1 VKKFQLKAR
10 GQVLRQVLEI
20 ISERQNMAVATDKYN
35 LDSFYIK
42 GQWQEAK
49 TSGNTIDL
57 VNPANANI
65 IGRLALG
72 NAEDVDSAVMAAKA
86 ALRTFQVTSKAQ
98 RLEYLEKIL
107 AVYKSRYDDFAEAI
121 RLEMG
126 APITLSRE
134 VQAYTGVEHLE
145 STIAALKDFDLTQT
159 KSGYS
164 LHHEP
169 VGVCG
174 LITPWNWPI
183 SQLVAKVAP
192 AIAAGCTMVVKP
204 SEFSPLS
211 AQLFADVIDQ
221 AALPPGVFN
230 LVNGEGPTVGAAISQ
245 HPEIDMVSFTG
256 STRAGIAVAQA
267 AATTVKRVCQ
277 ELGGKSPMILTEGID
292 LETVVPECVWLCMEN
307 TGQSCNAGTR
317 LLVPESLHDEVVE
330 IAKKAAES
338 YVVGDPANEA
348 TQLGPL
354 ANRGQFEKVT
364 SILQEAE
371 TAGLQPITGGLG
383 PVVDCSEGYFIKP
396 TIFANLNKDQFIA
409 KEEVFGPVLAV
420 MPYKTQ
426 EEAIEIANG
435 TQYGLSAYIYAK
447 EDSSAE
453 YIAQQMKCGMVH
465 INGAPLVTEAPF
477 GGYKQS
483 GNGREWGLLGL
494 HEFLE
499 VKAVMKVS

>member
-1 VKKFQLKAR
+1 
-10 GQVLRQVLEI
+10 
-20 ISERQNMAVATDKYN
+20 MTATGNGYD
-35 LDSFYIK
+35 LTSFYVNGNWI
-42 GQWQEAK
+42 EAGSSNDK
-49 TSGNTIDL
+49 LSIT
-57 VNPANANI
+57 NPATAEV
-65 IGRLALG
+65 IGTLALG
-72 NAEDVDSAVMAAKA
+72 SDEDVDNAVAAAKA
-86 ALRTFQVTSKAQ
+86 ALKSFQTTSKAE
-98 RLEYLEKIL
+98 RIGYLEKIL
-107 AVYKSRYDDFAEAI
+107 AIYKLRYDDFVEAI
-121 RLEMG
+121 SLEMG
-126 APITLSRE
+126 SPITLSRE

-145 STIAALKDFDLTQT
+145 STIQALKNFDLIKEQ
-159 KSGYS
+159 SGYS
-164 LHHEP
+164 LHREP

-211 AQLFADVIDQ
+211 AQLFAEIIDQ
-221 AALPPGVFN
+221 TALPAGVFN
-230 LVNGEGPTVGAAISQ
+230 LVYGEGATVGAAISS
-245 HPEIDMVSFTG
+245 HPDIDMVSFTG
-256 STRAGIAVAQA
+256 STRAGIAVAKA
-267 AATTVKRVCQ
+267 AATSVKRVCQ

-292 LETVVPECVWLCMEN
+292 LESVVPECVWLCMEN

-330 IAKKAAES
+330 IAKRAAES
-338 YVVGDPANEA
+338 YVVGDPADEA

-354 ANRGQFEKVT
+354 ANRGQFEKVLA
-364 SILQEAE
+364 ILQDAE
-371 TAGLQPITGGLG
+371 TAELKPITGGLG
-383 PVVDCSEGYFIKP
+383 PVAACSEGYFIKP

-426 EEAIEIANG
+426 EEAIDIANA

-447 EDSSAE
+447 DSATAE
-453 YIAQQMKCGMVH
+453 PIAQQMRCGMVH

-499 VKAVMKVS
+499 VKAVMKAS

>member
-1 VKKFQLKAR
+1 
-10 GQVLRQVLEI
+10 
-20 ISERQNMAVATDKYN
+20 MAVTMDNYN
-35 LDSFYIK
+35 LDSFYINGK
-42 GQWQEAK
+42 WQQAK
-49 TSGNTIDL
+49 STRSTLDL
-57 VNPANANI
+57 INPANADT

-72 NAEDVDSAVMAAKA
+72 NAEDVDNAVVAAKSA
-86 ALRTFQVTSKAQ
+86 FTTFQATKKAQ
-98 RLEYLEKIL
+98 RLDYLEKIL
-107 AVYKSRYDDFAEAI
+107 AGYKSRYDDFAEAI

-126 APITLSRE
+126 APIALSRE
-134 VQAYTGVEHLE
+134 VQAYTGIEHLE
-145 STIAALKDFDLTQT
+145 STIAALKAFDLTQT

-230 LVNGEGPTVGAAISQ
+230 LVSGEGPVVGAAISQ
-245 HPEIDMVSFTG
+245 HPDIDMLSFTG

-267 AATTVKRVCQ
+267 AATHVKRVCQ

-338 YVVGDPANEA
+338 YVVGDPADEA

-371 TAGLQPITGGLG
+371 TAGLQPITGGSG
-383 PVVDCSEGYFIKP
+383 PVAGCSEGYFIKP
-396 TIFANLNKDQFIA
+396 TIFANLNRDQFIA
-409 KEEVFGPVLAV
+409 KEEVFGPVLAI
-420 MPYKTQ
+420 MPYKTP
-426 EEAIEIANG
+426 EEAIEIANA

-447 EDSSAE
+447 DNATAE
-453 YIAQQMKCGMVH
+453 PIAQQMRCGMAH
-465 INGAPLVTEAPF
+465 INGAPLVAEAPF

>member
-1 VKKFQLKAR
+1 MRQL
-10 GQVLRQVLEI
+10 LEI

-107 AVYKSRYDDFAEAI
+107 AGYKSRYDDFVEAI
-121 RLEMG
+121 CLEMG

-134 VQAYTGVEHLE
+134 VQAHTGIEHLE

-159 KSGYS
+159 KTGYS

-230 LVNGEGPTVGAAISQ
+230 LVNGEGPVVGAAISQ
-245 HPEIDMVSFTG
+245 HPDIDMVSFTG

-330 IAKKAAES
+330 IAKRAAES
-338 YVVGDPANEA
+338 YVVGDPADEA

-354 ANRGQFEKVT
+354 ANHGQFEKVT
-364 SILQEAE
+364 SILQDAE
-371 TAGLQPITGGLG
+371 TAGLMPITGGLG
-383 PVVDCSEGYFIKP
+383 PVADCSEGYFIKP

-426 EEAIEIANG
+426 EEAIDIANA

-447 EDSSAE
+447 DSATAE
-453 YIAQQMKCGMVH
+453 PIAQQMRCGMVH

-499 VKAVMKVS
+499 VKAVMKASS

>member
-1 VKKFQLKAR
+1 
-10 GQVLRQVLEI
+10 LRQVLEI
-20 ISERQNMAVATDKYN
+20 ISERQNMAVAKDKYN
-35 LDSFYIK
+35 LDSFYIN

-145 STIAALKDFDLTQT
+145 STIAALKEFYLTQIKT
-159 KSGYS
+159 GYS

-267 AATTVKRVCQ
+267 AATNVKRVCQ

-292 LETVVPECVWLCMEN
+292 LESVVPECVWLCMEN

-317 LLVPESLHDEVVE
+317 LLVPESLHDQVVE

-383 PVVDCSEGYFIKP
+383 PVADCTEGYFIKP

-420 MPYKTQ
+420 LPYKTQ
-426 EEAIEIANG
+426 EQAIEIANA

-447 EDSSAE
+447 DNASAE
-453 YIAQQMKCGMVH
+453 PIAQQIRCGMVH
-465 INGAPLVTEAPF
+465 INGAPLVAEAPF

-499 VKAVMKVS
+499 VKAVMKAS

>member
-1 VKKFQLKAR
+1 
-10 GQVLRQVLEI
+10 LRQVLEI
-20 ISERQNMAVATDKYN
+20 ISERQNMAVAKDKYN
-35 LDSFYIK
+35 LDSFYIN

-145 STIAALKDFDLTQT
+145 STIAALKEFYLTQIKT
-159 KSGYS
+159 GYS

-267 AATTVKRVCQ
+267 AATNVKRVCQ

-292 LETVVPECVWLCMEN
+292 LESVVPECVWLCMEN

-317 LLVPESLHDEVVE
+317 LLVPESLHDQVVE

-383 PVVDCSEGYFIKP
+383 PVADCTEGYFIKP

-420 MPYKTQ
+420 LPYKTQ
-426 EEAIEIANG
+426 EQAIEIANA

-447 EDSSAE
+447 DNASAE
-453 YIAQQMKCGMVH
+453 PIAQQMRCGMVH
-465 INGAPLVTEAPF
+465 INGAPLVAEAPF

-499 VKAVMKVS
+499 VKAVMKAS

>member
-1 VKKFQLKAR
+1 
-10 GQVLRQVLEI
+10 
-20 ISERQNMAVATDKYN
+20 MAVTTDKYN
-35 LDSFYIK
+35 LDSFYINAK
-42 GQWQEAK
+42 WQQAES
-49 TSGNTIDL
+49 TRSTLDL
-57 VNPANANI
+57 INPANADI

-72 NAEDVDSAVMAAKA
+72 NAEDVDNAVVAAKSA
-86 ALRTFQVTSKAQ
+86 FRTFQATSKAQ
-98 RLEYLEKIL
+98 RLDYLEKIL
-107 AVYKSRYDDFAEAI
+107 AVYRSRYDDFVEAI
-121 RLEMG
+121 CLEMG

-134 VQAYTGVEHLE
+134 VQAYTGIEHLE

-159 KSGYS
+159 KTGYS

-192 AIAAGCTMVVKP
+192 AIASGCTMVVKP

-211 AQLFADVIDQ
+211 AQLFAEVVDE
-221 AALPPGVFN
+221 AALPAGVFN
-230 LVNGEGPTVGAAISQ
+230 LVYGEGPTVGAAISS
-245 HPEIDMVSFTG
+245 HPDIDMVSFTG
-256 STRAGIAVAQA
+256 STRAGIAVAKA
-267 AATTVKRVCQ
+267 AATSVKRVCQ

-292 LETVVPECVWLCMEN
+292 LESVVPECVWLCMEN

-330 IAKKAAES
+330 IAKRAAEA
-338 YVVGDPANEA
+338 YVVGDPADEA

-354 ANRGQFEKVT
+354 ANRGQFEKVLA
-364 SILQEAE
+364 ILQDAE
-371 TAGLQPITGGLG
+371 TAELKPITGGLG
-383 PVVDCSEGYFIKP
+383 PLAACSEGYFIKP

-426 EEAIEIANG
+426 EEAIDIANA

-447 EDSSAE
+447 DSATAE
-453 YIAQQMKCGMVH
+453 PIAQQMRCGMVH

-499 VKAVMKVS
+499 VKAVMKAS

>member
-1 VKKFQLKAR
+1 M
-10 GQVLRQVLEI
+10 RQVLEI

-330 IAKKAAES
+330 IAKRAAES
-338 YVVGDPANEA
+338 YVVGDPADEA

-354 ANRGQFEKVT
+354 ANRGQFEKVLA
-364 SILQEAE
+364 ILQDAE
-371 TAGLQPITGGLG
+371 TAGLKPITGGLG
-383 PVVDCSEGYFIKP
+383 PVADCSEGYFIKP

-447 EDSSAE
+447 DDSSAE

>member
-1 VKKFQLKAR
+1 M
-10 GQVLRQVLEI
+10 RQVLEI

-267 AATTVKRVCQ
+267 AVTTVKRVCQ

-330 IAKKAAES
+330 IAKRAAES
-338 YVVGDPANEA
+338 YVVGDPADEA

-354 ANRGQFEKVT
+354 ANRGQFEKVLA
-364 SILQEAE
+364 ILQDAE
-371 TAGLQPITGGLG
+371 TAGLKPITGGLG
-383 PVVDCSEGYFIKP
+383 PVADCSEGYFIKP

-447 EDSSAE
+447 DDSSAE

>member
-1 VKKFQLKAR
+1 
-10 GQVLRQVLEI
+10 
-20 ISERQNMAVATDKYN
+20 MTVASDKYN
-35 LDSFYIK
+35 LDSFYINGK
-42 GQWQEAK
+42 WQDVK
-49 TSGNTIDL
+49 STDNTIDI
-57 VNPANANI
+57 VNPANASI
-65 IGRLALG
+65 IGRLTLG
-72 NAEDVDSAVMAAKA
+72 NVEDVNNAVVAAKA
-86 ALRTFQVTSKAQ
+86 ALRTFQTTSKAE
-98 RLEYLEKIL
+98 RIDYLERIL
-107 AVYKSRYDDFAEAI
+107 VAYKSRYKDFVEAI
-121 RLEMG
+121 SLEMG
-126 APITLSRE
+126 APNSLSRD

-145 STIAALKDFDLTQT
+145 STIQALNNFDLIEA

-211 AQLFADVIDQ
+211 AQLFTEVVDE
-221 AALPPGVFN
+221 AALPAGVFN
-230 LVNGEGPTVGAAISQ
+230 LVYGEGPTVGAAISS
-245 HPEIDMVSFTG
+245 HPDIDMISFTG

-267 AATTVKRVCQ
+267 AATSVKRVCQ

-292 LETVVPECVWLCMEN
+292 LESVVPECVWLCMEN

-330 IAKKAAES
+330 IAKRVAES
-338 YVVGDPANEA
+338 YVVGDPADEV

-364 SILQEAE
+364 SILQDAE

-383 PVVDCSEGYFIKP
+383 PVADCSEGYFIKP
-396 TIFANLNKDQFIA
+396 TIFSNLSKDQFIA

-420 MPYKTQ
+420 IPYKKQ
-426 EEAIEIANG
+426 EEAVEIANG
-435 TQYGLSAYIYAK
+435 TEYGLSAYIYAK
-447 EDSSAE
+447 DDSSAE
-453 YIAQQMKCGMVH
+453 HMAQQMKCGMVH
-465 INGAPLVTEAPF
+465 INGAPLVAEAPF

-499 VKAVMKVS
+499 VKAVMKAS

>member
-1 VKKFQLKAR
+1 
-10 GQVLRQVLEI
+10 
-20 ISERQNMAVATDKYN
+20 MAVATDKYN

-107 AVYKSRYDDFAEAI
+107 AGYKSRYDDFVEAI
-121 RLEMG
+121 CLEMG

-134 VQAYTGVEHLE
+134 VQAHTGIEHLE

-159 KSGYS
+159 KTGYS

-230 LVNGEGPTVGAAISQ
+230 LVNGEGPVVGAAISQ
-245 HPEIDMVSFTG
+245 HPDIDMVSFTG

-330 IAKKAAES
+330 IAKRAAES
-338 YVVGDPANEA
+338 YVVGDPADEA

-354 ANRGQFEKVT
+354 ANHGQFEKVT
-364 SILQEAE
+364 SILQDAE
-371 TAGLQPITGGLG
+371 TAGLMPITGGLG
-383 PVVDCSEGYFIKP
+383 PVADCSEGYFIKP

-435 TQYGLSAYIYAK
+435 TEYGLSAYIYAK
-447 EDSSAE
+447 DDSSAE

-499 VKAVMKVS
+499 VKAVMKASS

>member
-1 VKKFQLKAR
+1 
-10 GQVLRQVLEI
+10 
-20 ISERQNMAVATDKYN
+20 MAVAKDKYN
-35 LDSFYIK
+35 LDSFYIN

-145 STIAALKDFDLTQT
+145 STIAALKEFYLTQIKT
-159 KSGYS
+159 GYS

-267 AATTVKRVCQ
+267 AATNVKRVCQ

-292 LETVVPECVWLCMEN
+292 LESVVPECVWLCMEN

-317 LLVPESLHDEVVE
+317 LLVPESLHDQVVE

-383 PVVDCSEGYFIKP
+383 PVADCTEGYFIKP

-420 MPYKTQ
+420 LPYKTQ
-426 EEAIEIANG
+426 EQAIEIANA

-447 EDSSAE
+447 DNASAE
-453 YIAQQMKCGMVH
+453 PIAQQIRCGMVH
-465 INGAPLVTEAPF
+465 INGAPLVAEAPF

-499 VKAVMKVS
+499 VKAVMKAS